1 MLDIKEID
9 YWISRYKQE
18 ADELKDCVVLSALY
32 SLRDRLMEEQEPQ
45 SHPQIAAYS
54 EAAAPAGA
62 SLGQFGDSEFLRAIA
77 GKDTFD
83 VWAVM
88 DEHMN
93 ALRAVNPRVYTGVM
107 RKLNML

>member
-18 ADELKDCVVLSALY
+18 ANELNDCVVLSALY
-32 SLRDRLMEEQEPQ
+32 SIRDRLVNEQGPQ

-54 EAAAPAGA
+54 EAAAPAGEP
-62 SLGQFGDSEFLRAIA
+62 LGQFGESEFLRAIA
-77 GKDTFD
+77 GKDTLD

-93 ALRAVNPRVYTGVM
+93 TLRVVNPRVYAGVM